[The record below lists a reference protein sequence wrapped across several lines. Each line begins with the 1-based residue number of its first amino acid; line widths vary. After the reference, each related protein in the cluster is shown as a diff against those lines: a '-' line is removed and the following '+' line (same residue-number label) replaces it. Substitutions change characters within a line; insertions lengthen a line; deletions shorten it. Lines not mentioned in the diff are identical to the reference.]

1 MKTSKNS
8 KTNNKSKTKKGI
20 VDRYYCE
27 LYDTYLYVANRDATL
42 SQIRKYVKQ
51 PDGEEIDESI
61 YNYAAV
67 TVSILDDKETTA
79 DAILVKY
86 NSNTRNIKVDK
97 VIDRVGISSH
107 EATHVALRIYQ
118 ELGQNVTF
126 DSQEP
131 FAYLVEWATECIYK
145 TIRNDKY

>member
-8 KTNNKSKTKKGI
+8 KTNNKSKAKKGI

-27 LYDTYLYVANRDATL
+27 LYDTYLCVANKDATL
-42 SQIRKYVKQ
+42 SQIRKYVKW
-51 PDGEEIDESI
+51 PDGEEFDEPMDSG
-61 YNYAAV
+61 AAK
-67 TVSILDDKETTA
+67 TFYTLTDKETDA

-86 NSNTRNIKVDK
+86 NSNTQNKKVDK
-97 VIDRVGISSH
+97 VIDRVGIASH
-107 EATHVALRIYQ
+107 EATHVALLIYQ
-118 ELGQNVTF
+118 LLGQNVSF
-126 DSQEP
+126 ESQEP